1 MQAVGG
7 EHPADI
13 PVLLLVLMSEL
24 MRKSND
30 LLAVIEV
37 IILSVN
43 KLHIV
48 PRGRWLNRSVS
59 SFEKVALAHLLRP
72 FRAMRLLLYRGL
84 QL

>member
-1 MQAVGG
+1 
-7 EHPADI
+7 
-13 PVLLLVLMSEL
+13 

-48 PRGRWLNRSVS
+48 PRGRWLNRAVS
-59 SFEKVALAHLLRP
+59 SLEEIALAHLLRP

-84 QL
+84 QF

>member
-1 MQAVGG
+1 
-7 EHPADI
+7 
-13 PVLLLVLMSEL
+13 

-48 PRGRWLNRSVS
+48 PRCRWLNRSVTS
-59 SFEKVALAHLLRP
+59 LEEVALAHLLRP
-72 FRAMRLLLYRGL
+72 FRAM
-84 QL
+84 